1 MVPTTKPETFPAPPA
16 HPPPRPAVSRRSDPD
31 NLSLVSIFRDRYRYL
46 DASTTSAPPLPSIAQ
61 PTSGALEGR
70 RQFLLPSGGRTTTPH
85 ESANFESE
93 RRRRLQAQ
101 RAALLSVLDKVN
113 QIMAEDDEAD
123 ADDNKVPKQ

>member
-1 MVPTTKPETFPAPPA
+1 MVPTTKPEALPAPPA
-16 HPPPRPAVSRRSDPD
+16 HPPPRPSVSRRSDPD

-46 DASTTSAPPLPSIAQ
+46 DASTSAPPLPSTAQ

-70 RQFLLPSGGRTTTPH
+70 RPFLLPSGGRTTPQ
-85 ESANFESE
+85 EPAIFESE

-123 ADDNKVPKQ
+123 ADDNKVSKQ